1 MLRKAVG
8 KGNFLSFVSRFGQD
22 TKNVV
27 MFVALNVASNVFEI
41 LAFAVFLLKLS
52 PNLDKITA
60 PEHISYL
67 V

>member
-1 MLRKAVG
+1 
-8 KGNFLSFVSRFGQD
+8 
-22 TKNVV
+22 